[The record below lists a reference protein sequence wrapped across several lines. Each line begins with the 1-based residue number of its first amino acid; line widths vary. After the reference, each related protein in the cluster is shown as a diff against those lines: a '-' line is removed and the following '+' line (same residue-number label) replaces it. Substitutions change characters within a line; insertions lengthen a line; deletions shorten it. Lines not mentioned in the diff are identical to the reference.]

1 MQPNWIIIGVVI
13 ILGIILVV
21 YLIRRNLKDEKEVTE
36 HFNQQSS
43 HFTTEEEEAND
54 NQ

>member
-1 MQPNWIIIGVVI
+1 MQPNWIIIGIVI
-13 ILGIILVV
+13 VLGILLVI

-36 HFNQQSS
+36 HFNEQSS
-43 HFTTEEEEAND
+43 LFSKEDEEAND

>member
-1 MQPNWIIIGVVI
+1 MQPNWIIIGIVI
-13 ILGIILVV
+13 VLGLLLVI

-36 HFNQQSS
+36 HFNEQSS
-43 HFTTEEEEAND
+43 LFPHEEEEAND